1 MRCTGGNEREI
12 EGTPTNKCLCW
23 RGGSGRCPCC
33 VRTRWTSRRHGRRLC
48 NHRFRA
54 CIPLQ
59 SCSRAHDGLTI
70 VSAVVFLRVPQVSRL
85 VLDMTEGI
93 SHSDFM
99 QLHTLIYKLCTIPGD
114 VGGQAKAGEL
124 YFRLEQQL
132 IAECKTMAAELLASG
147 GILDLYVARWAN
159 FSKGIQALDGLFDY
173 LNRYWIKAHGI
184 GGEQHIVGVH
194 ASVRAMGVAV
204 WRDYVQVAAVAQ
216 RVLVE
221 LWDMSM
227 HGRAGDE
234 IGMDYGLARQVV
246 GIYLELGTRD
256 DGAPVYQTDFEDA
269 YVAQTMHFYTLEAQ
283 ELVSDPAC
291 DSTGYVSHAHA
302 RVSAEL
308 RCAARFTTRQT
319 MSLLCAACEEAFISL
334 QREWLQEAFDRIIK
348 DEPPDARAQLW
359 HIYSL
364 LRRVDG
370 GLAKARER
378 FHDLVVR
385 QGSTALAAVA
395 LDAMGSHDQ
404 GAEDGCAEGGEAR
417 GQGNEL
423 QGLLALSFL
432 EAFLHRYVHYHAMA
446 HECFENDP
454 EFVQAV
460 DKGLVVVVST
470 VPRSAELLAVC
481 AHSVLEEGGAA
492 AMALG
497 RESEHALLHIIT
509 CLKYILDRET
519 FETHY
524 ARLLARRL
532 LNNTSLSLETEEMM
546 AQALRRVTGADF
558 ASRLLRMLSD
568 KARSVQLDLATAVA
582 SGGHGHTPG
591 PVMQVMLLTAGT
603 WPVGEAQRFELPAT
617 LSRALEAFTARYE
630 SEYKRRKL
638 TWHLNLSRADVR
650 AWFGGKMYDLSMSL
664 KQLVVMLV
672 FEDGGGRDMD
682 YEHVSEEENA
692 EHVQPVQSARATS
705 ALHLAQVTGLMV
717 AEVES
722 VVRSLR
728 RAGLLHLTV
737 PCSPHVPEYSSTTVP
752 PQCPRQ
758 QDPEEGDGVQSDAEE
773 EALAIAMSLEG
784 CSGQRGMGEEG
795 AGLTL
800 AGLQVDDDYDDVR
813 DVQAE
818 AGQSSREEA
827 FTLSLKEVLVCT
839 PTQARARVLCS
850 RWSS

>member
-1 MRCTGGNEREI
+1 MRR
-12 EGTPTNKCLCW
+12 
-23 RGGSGRCPCC
+23 
-33 VRTRWTSRRHGRRLC
+33 RWTLRRHGRRLC
-48 NHRFRA
+48 SHR
-54 CIPLQ
+54 
-59 SCSRAHDGLTI
+59 SRAWIPSQLSSCPHDGLTI
-70 VSAVVFLRVPQVSRL
+70 VSAVVFLWLWVSQVSRL
-85 VLDMTEGI
+85 VLDMAEGI

-99 QLHTLIYKLCTIPGD
+99 QLHTLIYKICTIPGD

-184 GGEQHIVGVH
+184 GGEQHIAGVH

-227 HGRAGDE
+227 QARAGDE

-334 QREWLQEAFDRIIK
+334 QREWLQDAFDGIIT
-348 DEPPDARAQLW
+348 DEPADAREQLW

-370 GLAKARER
+370 GLDAARGR

-385 QGSTALAAVA
+385 EGSTALAAVA

-492 AMALG
+492 AMELG

-519 FETHY
+519 FQTHY

-532 LNNTSLSLETEEMM
+532 INNTSLSLETEEFM

-568 KARSVQLDLATAVA
+568 KARSVELDQAVA
-582 SGGHGHTPG
+582 SGGHGHTPR

-638 TWHLNLSRADVR
+638 TWHLDLSRADVR

-682 YEHVSEEENA
+682 CEYVSEGENA
-692 EHVQPVQSARATS
+692 EHVQPVQSARAVS
-705 ALHLAQVTGLMV
+705 VLHLAQVTGLPL
-717 AEVES
+717 ADVES

-737 PCSPHVPEYSSTTVP
+737 PSSPHVPEYSSTPVP
-752 PQCPRQ
+752 PQCPRE
-758 QDPEEGDGVQSDAEE
+758 QDPEEGDRVQSDAEE